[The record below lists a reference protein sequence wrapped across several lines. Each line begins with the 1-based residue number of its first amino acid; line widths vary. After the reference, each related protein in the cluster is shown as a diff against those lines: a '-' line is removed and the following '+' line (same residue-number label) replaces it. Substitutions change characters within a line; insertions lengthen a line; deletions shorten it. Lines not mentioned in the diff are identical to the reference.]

1 MEITKEGLEKL
12 RKELEGLKT
21 VKRQEITDRLRKA
34 IAFGDL
40 SENFD
45 YANAK
50 EEQEMTERKIA
61 ELEDVIAGSTVVSI
75 SQNIETV
82 RLGRTVS
89 LENNGEKFSFT
100 ITDPQLANP
109 VEGKISAESPIGEAL
124 LGKKQDDIVEVQ
136 TPNGKTKY
144 KILKI
149 S

>member
-12 RKELEGLKT
+12 KKELESLKT

-61 ELEDVIAGSTVVSI
+61 ELEDTVAASTVVAI
-75 SQNIETV
+75 SQSKEMV
-82 RLGRTVS
+82 RLGRTVL
-89 LENNGEKFSFT
+89 LENGGEKFSFT

-109 VEGKISAESPIGEAL
+109 LEEKISAESPLGLAL
-124 LGKKQDDIVEVQ
+124 LGKKKGDVVDVD
-136 TPNGKTKY
+136 TPNGKTQY
-144 KILKI
+144 KILEIK
-149 S
+149 